1 MAKVV
6 VGMSGGVDSSVTAAL
21 LKEQGYEVIGVT
33 MNVWQKEMEEGC
45 HVREKTCCAL
55 SAVNDAQ
62 TVAYKLGIEYYVL
75 NFRDVFKKEVIDYF
89 VDEYIKGKT
98 PNPCIACNKYVK
110 FGALMNKAKIL
121 GADYVATGHY
131 AKVAQSESTGRYEI
145 RKSVTD
151 KKDQTYALYNLTQ
164 EQLSHVLFPLGDYEK
179 EEVREMAEKLGL
191 AVANKPDSQEIC
203 FVDKDY
209 ADFIEKNTDYKA
221 KQGNFVEKNGKVLG
235 KHKGIIHYTIGQR
248 KGLGISFSVPKYV
261 VDIDIEKNEVILG
274 DNEDLFRNTL
284 QASDLNFM
292 SVEKLEGEMK
302 VTAKIRYSHIP
313 AEATINMV
321 DANTLECRFVEPQRA
336 ITKGQAVVFY
346 DGDVMVGGGVIV

>member
-1 MAKVV
+1 LAKVV

-45 HVREKTCCAL
+45 QVREKTCCAL

-62 TVAYKLGIEYYVL
+62 NVAYKLGIEYYVL
-75 NFRDVFKKEVIDYF
+75 NFREVFKKEVIDYF
-89 VDEYIKGKT
+89 IDEYIKGKT

-110 FGALMNKAKIL
+110 FGALMNKAKVL

-131 AKVAQSESTGRYEI
+131 AKVVNNENTGRYEI

-179 EEVREMAEKLGL
+179 EEVRKMAEKLGL

-209 ADFIEKNTDYKA
+209 ADFIEQNTNYKA
-221 KQGNFVEKNGKVLG
+221 KIGNFVDKNGKTLG

-261 VDIDIEKNEVILG
+261 VDINIEKNEVILG

-284 QASDLNFM
+284 QARDLNFM
-292 SVEKLEGEMK
+292 SIEKLEGEMK
-302 VTAKIRYSHIP
+302 VTAKIRYSHAP
-313 AEATINMV
+313 SDATILMI
-321 DANTLECRFVEPQRA
+321 DAQTLECRFAEPQRA

-346 DGDVMVGGGVIV
+346 DGDVMVGGGVII